1 MEMVRRRIAIDV
13 LVSGNLT
20 AAITKQIKKDLA
32 KDPTVK
38 IIWYTNSKRKAEE
51 LLVPAAEG
59 VLEALGIEGGGDPTN
74 WRKWYYGQSLCCGCF
89 RQSRDIASCEA

>member
-59 VLEALGIEGGGDPTN
+59 VLEALGIEGGVILLTGGNGIMGKVFVVDAFGRVVT
-74 WRKWYYGQSLCCGCF
+74 
-89 RQSRDIASCEA
+89 